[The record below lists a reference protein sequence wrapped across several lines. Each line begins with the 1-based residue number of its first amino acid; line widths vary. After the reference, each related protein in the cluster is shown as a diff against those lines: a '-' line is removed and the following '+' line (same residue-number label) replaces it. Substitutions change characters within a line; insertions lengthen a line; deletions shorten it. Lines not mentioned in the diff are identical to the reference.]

1 MCSSDLIGHGVAV
14 LYEDAPFQ
22 LLEEMRR
29 RGVLVEICL
38 TSNEVILN
46 VANENHPFLEYKRSG
61 VPMALASDD
70 EGISRIDLSHEF
82 QLAAQRYQ
90 LGYAD
95 LKTLAR
101 NSLEYSFL
109 PGASL
114 WQAPTYQ
121 AKHPSC
127 AADNPLA
134 QGVSAPCS
142 AYLASSDRA
151 RAQWKL
157 ESDLAAFEALP
168 TFQFR
173 GAGRSAPP
181 PQPRPGG

>member
-1 MCSSDLIGHGVAV
+1 
-14 LYEDAPFQ
+14 
-22 LLEEMRR
+22 MRR
-29 RGVLVEICL
+29 QGVLVEICL

-46 VANENHPFLEYKRSG
+46 VANENHPFLDYKRSG

-82 QLAAQRYQ
+82 QLAAQRYN
-90 LGYAD
+90 LSYRD

-127 AADNPLA
+127 AADNPAA
-134 QGVSAPCS
+134 QGLSAPCS
-142 AYLASSDRA
+142 AYLAGSERA
-151 RAQWKL
+151 QAQWKL
-157 ESDLAAFEALP
+157 EGNFATFEALP
-168 TFQFR
+168 TFQYR
-173 GAGRSAPP
+173 GEGRTPPP
-181 PQPRPGG
+181 PQPRPAG